1 MNINAN
7 HIRHNEAKAITWS
20 KNVSEGLHIGV
31 VEASQLGW
39 QPGYCPATVEVTSP
53 RTGDTMRFYR
63 YAVDHNGVFKYESM
77 SMDIELHVLNT

>member
-7 HIRHNEAKAITWS
+7 HIRGAAAKSIHWS
-20 KNVSEGLHIGV
+20 KINTEGLYIGV

-39 QPGYCPATVEVTSP
+39 QPGFCPMTVDVTSA

-63 YAVDHNGVFKYESM
+63 YAVSEGGVFKYESM
-77 SMDIELHVLNT
+77 SLDIELHVLNS